1 MLTPG
6 LVSVSFRPL
15 TCEKI
20 IEIAKS
26 AGLRSVE
33 WGGDIHVPAGDAARA
48 ADVYNKTAAA
58 GLSVAA
64 YGSYYKLGTHED
76 PAGEWRKVLQSAVAL
91 RAPVVRIWAGV
102 NASQAVGEAARA
114 ALVREARSAADAA
127 AVHGI
132 TVVFECHRNTLTD
145 DWRSALRLLREIDR
159 PNVKTYWQPN
169 EDRDFADNQ
178 EALAALLPH
187 VVNLHVFH
195 WPQPDVRLPL
205 SKGTDRWREYLSI
218 AASDGK
224 DRACLLEFM
233 PDDRPETLP
242 REAQT
247 LLTLLEQQDP
257 PVRKGGA
264 FE

>member
-20 IEIAKS
+20 IEIARA

-33 WGGDIHVPAGDAARA
+33 WGGDIHVPAGDAAKA
-48 ADVYNKTAAA
+48 AAVYQATAAA
-58 GLSVAA
+58 GLAVAA

-76 PAGEWRKVLQSAVAL
+76 PAGEWQRVLASAAAL
-91 RAPVVRIWAGV
+91 HAPVVRLWAGV
-102 NASQAVGEAARA
+102 RASAAVGEAERA
-114 ALVREARSAADAA
+114 ALAREAQSAADAA
-127 AVHGI
+127 ADRGI
-132 TVVFECHRNTLTD
+132 TLVFECHRNTLTD
-145 DWRSALRLLREIDR
+145 DWRSTLRLLEEIGR

-169 EDRDFADNQ
+169 EERDFAYNRQ
-178 EALAALLPH
+178 ALAALLPH

-195 WPQPDVRLPL
+195 WPVPDTRLPL
-205 SKGTDRWREYLSI
+205 REGAADWRAYLRL

-242 REAQT
+242 AEAAT
-247 LLTLLEQQDP
+247 LRALLEETRE
-257 PVRKGGA
+257 PVRS
-264 FE
+264 